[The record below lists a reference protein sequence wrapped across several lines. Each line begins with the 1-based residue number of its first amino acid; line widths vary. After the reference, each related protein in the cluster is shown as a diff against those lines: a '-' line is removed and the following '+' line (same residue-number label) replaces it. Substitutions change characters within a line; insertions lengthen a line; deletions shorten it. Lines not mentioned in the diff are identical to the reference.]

1 VKGPAKGSAE
11 PLLVLQSYPADPPA
25 WMVRCLDS
33 VAVWAAAWGH
43 ARRVEGD
50 APFFGRLPADVRA
63 GAERRGPVLADLA
76 RLLWIRDELASGHWH
91 RVAWLD
97 ADVVVFDPAH
107 LDLSIKTTHA
117 FGREVWVEDGAD
129 PTRPR
134 LRRHVHN
141 AVCVFGPED
150 PVLPFLIHIAVGILR
165 RAEPGRTAPQIIG
178 PKLLSH
184 LHGVADFPLIEAVG
198 MASPAVLRD
207 LADPNGDGP
216 AWRALRAA
224 HTEPLAGL
232 NLCASLVRQA
242 ARDDP
247 AVVEDSLVHAALD
260 RLLSAQG
267 VGAETGG

>member
-1 VKGPAKGSAE
+1 MKGVPKGSAG
-11 PLLVLQSYPADPPA
+11 PLLVLQSHPVDPPA

-33 VAVWAAAWGH
+33 VAAWATAWGH

-63 GAERRGPVLADLA
+63 GAERRGPVLADLG
-76 RLLWIRDELASGHWH
+76 RLLWIREELAGGRWH

-97 ADVVVFDPAH
+97 ADVVVFDPAR
-107 LDLSIKTTHA
+107 LNLSAGTTHA
-117 FGREVWVEDGAD
+117 FGREVWVEDGAN
-129 PTRPR
+129 PARPR

-150 PVLPFLIHIAVGILR
+150 PVLPFLIHVAVGILR

-198 MASPAVLRD
+198 MASPAVLHD
-207 LADPNGDGP
+207 LAGPQGRNGP
-216 AWRALRAA
+216 AWQALASAHRA
-224 HTEPLAGL
+224 PLAAL
-232 NLCASLVRQA
+232 NLCASLVRPA
-242 ARDDP
+242 ACDDP
-247 AVVEDSLVHAALD
+247 TVVGEPLVHAALD
-260 RLLSAQG
+260 RLFSG
-267 VGAETGG
+267 EG